1 MLSLVICYLSF
12 SSQLGTY
19 FGIETMSHIILV
31 YLFSRVIQTFSET
44 SKAVLIFEGKMK
56 KYSLLELITVLIR
69 FLSILILLSIN
80 PTIESY
86 LTAQIIYS
94 TTYGLFGIFLARKY
108 AKIKFIH
115 FTNLKLYFKEIKD
128 SYSKLRLD
136 QILGLIPQHLDVILL
151 AIVSDLSSVGVYK
164 FAKKLVEPI
173 NYIVAVS
180 YTHLRAHET

>member
-1 MLSLVICYLSF
+1 
-12 SSQLGTY
+12 
-19 FGIETMSHIILV
+19 MSYIILV

-94 TTYGLFGIFLARKY
+94 THTHTHIWNILSK
-108 AKIKFIH
+108 KICK
-115 FTNLKLYFKEIKD
+115 N
-128 SYSKLRLD
+128 
-136 QILGLIPQHLDVILL
+136 
-151 AIVSDLSSVGVYK
+151 
-164 FAKKLVEPI
+164 
-173 NYIVAVS
+173 
-180 YTHLRAHET
+180 